1 MKQSCLSGRR
11 LVCSPYFGVFTVCRL
26 YRLLACVFCL
36 YVNQSRCLSISMFT
50 QSVHL
55 PSLHEELP
63 ELLKEKKKK
72 KLQLH
77 NDTLL
82 ICSKRHSKRHY
93 KRTGVWITAFLMKN
107 VSSLTFFKPIDME
120 YSLIQRLKYPWI
132 QMKISVFFQQHRL
145 TLD

>member
-63 ELLKEKKKK
+63 ELLKEKKKETAITQWHIVDLFK
-72 KLQLH
+72 TSLKATLQENGCLNH
-77 NDTLL
+77 SLFDEECFFTNFLQTHWHGVLSDTEAQIPLNSNENF
-82 ICSKRHSKRHY
+82 C
-93 KRTGVWITAFLMKN
+93 
-107 VSSLTFFKPIDME
+107 
-120 YSLIQRLKYPWI
+120 
-132 QMKISVFFQQHRL
+132 FFQQHRL